1 MADLIFHGENPSV
14 YLWTVTLT
22 AAEKGVSYEE
32 ARFAYGSAEHLALH
46 PFSQMPILQHGEVI
60 IYEALAITSYINAA
74 FAGPA
79 LIPCDALELA
89 RMWRTVSLV
98 NSRIFTTMTNGVVKP
113 RFREDPPNFDKLNS
127 FLPAYRQQLQ
137 VLEKDLELGDY
148 LAGAVPTL
156 ADFFVFPHVQFA
168 ALVPE
173 AQSIWSQFP
182 RLNDWCAR
190 MRQRPSYTVASQLP
204 KGV

>member
-32 ARFAYGSAEHLALH
+32 SRFVYGSAEHLSLH

-60 IYEALAITSYINAA
+60 IYEAMAICSYINAA

-79 LIPCDALELA
+79 LIPSDALALA

-98 NSRIFTTMTNGVVKP
+98 NSRIFATMTNGVVKP

-148 LAGAVPTL
+148 LAGATPTL

-173 AQSIWSQFP
+173 AQPIWRQFP
-182 RLNDWCAR
+182 RLNDWYIR
-190 MRQRPSYTVASQLP
+190 MRQRPSYAVASQLP
-204 KGV
+204 EGV